1 MTFAAPLFLA
11 AALAAAIP
19 LALHMI
25 NRQQAKNLPFA
36 TLRFLRISAQ
46 KTRRRRQIHD
56 VFLMLMRMAVLLLI
70 ALGLAK
76 PTMTNLRSLFGGAA
90 SAVAIV
96 LDNSASMGVIDND
109 KLRFETA
116 LHAADQI
123 MEDLRDGDQ
132 VALFVTGGTPFP
144 EQGKLDR
151 KQDQVRQMLTQC
163 KVSYEKAD
171 VAGRVMEARK
181 LLANADS
188 PNKDIFVISDFQANT
203 WESLK
208 KQTMDNT
215 AAGATGSASAT
226 PQPARSPEEQ
236 KELEIPII
244 AVDCFRNPKPNQAV
258 QNVEI
263 EAAVPVAGL
272 PIKATAEVY
281 NAAKVSA
288 QRLLELYVD
297 GNKEASSPVLNIP
310 AEEKVRQDFTFSFR
324 TGGLHRGEVRL
335 VGEDGSK
342 LDDKFYFSME
352 VDQGI
357 PVAVV
362 KPERHEI
369 DYLEDSFYVERG
381 LGRGKQGSWAIRVTP
396 LTAAQLP
403 NEPLNNFKVIYLV
416 NVPAPDDATAARLRA
431 YVERGGN
438 LFWMCGENVKP
449 EAYNQMNDKAQ
460 GSLLPLPL
468 LDVRA
473 PAEGEHRESWHIGFL
488 DKKNAALAHLIDP
501 PSIYTSVLVYKHIRM
516 DPGKTGGGASILAR
530 LEDGEPLLAAKKVG
544 AGTVTLLGTSGHVN
558 WTNMPVRPIFV
569 PFLARYTFDLSGAE
583 QARHQGLAGVPIV
596 LEFKDEIRPLGIEVV
611 PPSGETIRLSTQDEK
626 GNKGQ
631 AFRFTNTHDVGI
643 YTFHLLQA
651 VSAKQMAFAVNVNP
665 EESESAKIA
674 PQELK
679 DLVAPMPVIYAENV
693 DDLTKTFDILR
704 HGKSLW
710 GTALIIVLVILV
722 FETLVSNRL
731 SPKPE
736 SEDEALKNLAPGM
749 RRLGKKGKSAA

>member
-11 AALAAAIP
+11 AALAAGIP

-36 TLRFLRISAQ
+36 TLRFLRVSAQ

-76 PTMTNLRSLFGGAA
+76 PTMTNLRSLFGGAS

-96 LDNSASMGVIDND
+96 LDNSASMGMIDND
-109 KLRFETA
+109 KPRFETA

-144 EQGKLDR
+144 DQGKLDR

-171 VAGRVMEARK
+171 VASRVLEARK
-181 LLANADS
+181 LLAKADTA
-188 PNKDIFVISDFQANT
+188 NKDIYVISDFQANS

-208 KQTMDNT
+208 KQALDTT
-215 AAGATGSASAT
+215 TPGAAA
-226 PQPARSPEEQ
+226 PARSPEEQ
-236 KELEIPII
+236 KELEIPVI
-244 AVDCFRNPKPNQAV
+244 AVDCFRNPKPNVAV

-272 PIKATAEVY
+272 PIKATAELY
-281 NAAKVSA
+281 NAAKVPA
-288 QRLLELYVD
+288 QRLVELYID

-310 AEEKVRQDFTFSFR
+310 AEEKIRQDFTFSFR
-324 TGGLHRGEVRL
+324 SGGLHRGEVRL

-342 LDDKFYFSME
+342 LDDKYYFSME

-381 LGRGKQGSWAIRVTP
+381 LGKGKQGSWAIRVTS

-416 NVPAPDDATAARLRA
+416 NIPAPDDATAARLRA

-438 LFWMCGENVKP
+438 LFWMCGDNVKP
-449 EAYNQMNDKAQ
+449 EAYNQMNEKIQ
-460 GSLLPLPL
+460 GGLLPLPL

-488 DKKNAALAHLIDP
+488 DKKHPALAHLIDP
-501 PSIYTSVLVYKHIRM
+501 PSIYTSVLVYKHVRM
-516 DPGKTGGGASILAR
+516 DPGKNGGGASILAR
-530 LEDGEPLLAAKKVG
+530 LDDGEPLLASKTVG
-544 AGTVTLLGTSGHVN
+544 SGTVTMLGTSGHVN

-596 LEFKDEIRPLGIEVV
+596 LQFKDEIRPLGVEVV
-611 PPSGETIRLSTQDEK
+611 PPSGETIRLSTRDEQ

-631 AFRFTNTHDVGI
+631 AFRFADTHDVGI

-651 VSAKQMAFAVNVNP
+651 VSAKQIAYAVNVNP
-665 EESESAKIA
+665 EEAESAKIA

-693 DDLTKTFDILR
+693 DDLTKTFDLLR
-704 HGKSLW
+704 HGKSLL

-736 SEDEALKNLAPGM
+736 SEDEAVKNVAPGM
-749 RRLGKKGKSAA
+749 RRLGKKGKTAAA

>member
-1 MTFAAPLFLA
+1 
-11 AALAAAIP
+11 
-19 LALHMI
+19 
-25 NRQQAKNLPFA
+25 
-36 TLRFLRISAQ
+36 
-46 KTRRRRQIHD
+46 
-56 VFLMLMRMAVLLLI
+56 
-70 ALGLAK
+70 
-76 PTMTNLRSLFGGAA
+76 MTNLRSLFGGAA

-109 KLRFETA
+109 KPRFETA
-116 LHAADQI
+116 LHAAEQV

-132 VALFVTGGTPFP
+132 VALFVTGGAPFP
-144 EQGKLDR
+144 DQGKLDR
-151 KQDQVRQMLTQC
+151 KQDQVRQMLAQC

-171 VAGRVMEARK
+171 VAGRMLEARK
-181 LLANADS
+181 LLAKADA
-188 PNKDIFVISDFQANT
+188 PNKEIFIISDFQANT

-208 KQTMDNT
+208 KLAQDSGGT
-215 AAGATGSASAT
+215 AAGKQVRA
-226 PQPARSPEEQ
+226 PEEQ
-236 KELEIPII
+236 KELDIPLV
-244 AVDCFRNPKPNQAV
+244 AVDCYRNPKPNAAV

-272 PIKATAEVY
+272 PIKATAEVF
-281 NAAKVSA
+281 NASTQPA
-288 QRLLELYVD
+288 QRLVELYVD
-297 GNKEASSPVLNIP
+297 GNKEATSPVLNIP
-310 AEEKVRQDFTFSFR
+310 PEEKVRQDFTFSFR

-342 LDDKFYFSME
+342 FDDKYYFTME

-369 DYLEDSFYVERG
+369 DYLEDSFYVERALG
-381 LGRGKQGSWAIRVTP
+381 LRALRVTP

-438 LFWMCGENVKP
+438 LFWMCGDNVKP
-449 EAYNQMNDKAQ
+449 EAYNQMNEKAQ
-460 GSLLPLPL
+460 NALLPLPL

-488 DKKNAALAHLIDP
+488 DKKHPALADLVDP

-530 LEDGEPLLAAKKVG
+530 LDDGEPLLAAKKVG
-544 AGTVTLLGTSGHVN
+544 SGTVTLLGTSGHVN
-558 WTNMPVRPIFV
+558 WTNMPVRQIFR
-569 PFLARYTFDLSGAE
+569 PFLARYTFDLTGAE
-583 QARHQGLAGVPIV
+583 QARHQGFAGVPIV
-596 LEFKDEIRPLGIEVV
+596 LQFKDEIRPLGVEVI
-611 PPSGETIRLSTQDEK
+611 PPSGETIRLSTQDEQ

-631 AFRFTNTHDVGI
+631 SFRFTATHDVGI

-651 VSAKQMAFAVNVNP
+651 VSAKQIAYAVNVNP
-665 EESESAKIA
+665 EEAESAKIQ

-679 DLVAPMPVIYAENV
+679 DLVAPAPVIYAENV
-693 DDLTKTFDILR
+693 DDLTKTFELLR
-704 HGKSLW
+704 HGKSLL
-710 GTALIIVLVILV
+710 GTALIIVLIILV

-736 SEDEALKNLAPGM
+736 SEDEALKKPPPGM
-749 RRLGKKGKSAA
+749 RRLAKKGKSAA